1 MRLAIAGSHDP
12 NIYIRVTVRFR
23 LCPDVCPSSSK
34 DERQFP
40 KLCVCRFES
49 CLGHA
54 GRKDKIRYRTMDN
67 WNGKWI
73 NRDHDRLN
81 ARVPAPATKLPIER
95 AVMPYNVEV
104 RVIMKADVKARDLHL
119 FAVETTTGKGVTIT
133 SADEI
138 SRAINVEDLRQIVSE
153 LSAFLD
159 SVDRVY
165 HGEDKSPS
173 KAQWPASGGIV
184 DTDE

>member
-1 MRLAIAGSHDP
+1 MINPGTEPRITG
-12 NIYIRVTVRFR
+12 TVNAERMA
-23 LCPDVCPSSSK
+23 LETHAPD
-34 DERQFP
+34 
-40 KLCVCRFES
+40 
-49 CLGHA
+49 
-54 GRKDKIRYRTMDN
+54 
-67 WNGKWI
+67 
-73 NRDHDRLN
+73 
-81 ARVPAPATKLPIER
+81 PATKLPVER

-104 RVIMKADVKARDLHL
+104 KVIMKADVNVRDLHL
-119 FAVETTTGKGVTIT
+119 FAVETTTGRGVTI
-133 SADEI
+133 ANAEKI
-138 SRAINVEDLRQIVSE
+138 ARAINVDDLRQIVSE